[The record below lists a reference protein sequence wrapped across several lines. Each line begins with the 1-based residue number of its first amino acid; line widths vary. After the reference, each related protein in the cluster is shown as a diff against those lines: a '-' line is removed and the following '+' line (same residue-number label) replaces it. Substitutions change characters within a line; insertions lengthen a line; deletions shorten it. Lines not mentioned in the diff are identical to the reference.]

1 VKEKRVLKKPLH
13 MNEEDVQRSAPI
25 GVQSNLQYSKE
36 TTIKNLLTSLDSWE
50 VVGVAFEELKM
61 LTIFL

>member
-1 VKEKRVLKKPLH
+1 

-50 VVGVAFEELKM
+50 VVEVAFEELKM